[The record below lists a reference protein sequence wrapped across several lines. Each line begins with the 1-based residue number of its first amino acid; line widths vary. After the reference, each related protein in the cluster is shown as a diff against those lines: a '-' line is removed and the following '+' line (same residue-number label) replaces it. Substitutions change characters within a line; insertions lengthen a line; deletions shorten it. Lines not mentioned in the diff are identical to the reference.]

1 MKRRPSGGAGA
12 ADRLAQDSG
21 APGSSRSAPDPQGQ
35 FCAAC
40 GAPGTLP
47 TIHASQTAGA
57 RLTLGTLRGQFRLL
71 CDACRMTLALDRAA
85 ARRARP

>member
-12 ADRLAQDSG
+12 ADRLAQDNG
-21 APGSSRSAPDPQGQ
+21 PNSSRSAPDPQGQ

-57 RLTLGTLRGQFRLL
+57 RLTLGTLHGQFRLL